1 MKQIE
6 GLRILH
12 FQSPVRFDNKGVF
25 QHEFD
30 SNYKVLEKTVKFLPK
45 CHHYIVVPE
54 KHNIP
59 DDRENVTLIPF
70 KYPRDVLSN
79 RSHFD
84 GASFRNLFDFRFMDF
99 DFVFCH
105 QPEKLYNILVSF
117 NDKRY

>member
-12 FQSPVRFDNKGVF
+12 FQSPVRFDSRGVF

-45 CHHYIVVPE
+45 CHHYVVVPE

-70 KYPRDVLSN
+70 KYPRDVCQIVHTLT
-79 RSHFD
+79 
-84 GASFRNLFDFRFMDF
+84 GLLLEIYLI
-99 DFVFCH
+99 FVLWILI
-105 QPEKLYNILVSF
+105 LYFVINQKNYII
-117 NDKRY
+117 Y

>member
-1 MKQIE
+1 MKQPE

-12 FQSPVRFDNKGVF
+12 FQSPVRFDSSGVF

-30 SNYKVLEKTVKFLPK
+30 SNYKVLDKTITFLPK
-45 CHHYIVVPE
+45 CHHYVVVPE

-59 DDRENVTLIPF
+59 DDRENVTLVPF

-84 GASFRNLFDFRFMDF
+84 
-99 DFVFCH
+99 
-105 QPEKLYNILVSF
+105 
-117 NDKRY
+117 